1 MLCYQQFI
9 VSFKSSKSFP
19 RKFNWSVRRLRFGN
33 DNSDY
38 AFLDCGD
45 FGRLEKFGDVLISRS
60 CPAASWKRGLT
71 NMQWNAAQLKYSG
84 ISGKAGEWTS
94 SSRNSSLK
102 DWVISINSLH
112 FILQESSLGQVGI
125 FPEQAD
131 NWNWIQKVIE
141 ENEKLK
147 VDKKVVRILNG
158 FAYTGGSTL
167 ACLSTSPKIDIV
179 HLDAS
184 KSAVQWASRN
194 VALMKS
200 QELNNII
207 SIANSSSNGNNSQNN
222 SISYNSVQLPNPA
235 SSVRFIIDD
244 CLTFLEREIRRGSK
258 YDAFIFD
265 PPAFGRGA
273 NNKIW
278 KLEKDLPIL
287 VSMMTELLSDEPL
300 FVLLSCHDT
309 DWPPDRLVEL
319 LRQQL
324 PFRSGNFDS
333 GPMILHGARVIDDQ
347 DKGSIVS
354 QGKSLPCGGYVRWT
368 PSRKKKMSLDRK
380 KILVDR

>member
-147 VDKKVVRILNG
+147 VDKKSSANFKWFRIHRWVNSSL
-158 FAYTGGSTL
+158 F
-167 ACLSTSPKIDIV
+167 IDI
-179 HLDAS
+179 S
-184 KSAVQWASRN
+184 
-194 VALMKS
+194 
-200 QELNNII
+200 
-207 SIANSSSNGNNSQNN
+207 
-222 SISYNSVQLPNPA
+222 
-235 SSVRFIIDD
+235 
-244 CLTFLEREIRRGSK
+244 
-258 YDAFIFD
+258 
-265 PPAFGRGA
+265 
-273 NNKIW
+273 
-278 KLEKDLPIL
+278 
-287 VSMMTELLSDEPL
+287 
-300 FVLLSCHDT
+300 
-309 DWPPDRLVEL
+309 
-319 LRQQL
+319 
-324 PFRSGNFDS
+324 
-333 GPMILHGARVIDDQ
+333 
-347 DKGSIVS
+347 
-354 QGKSLPCGGYVRWT
+354 
-368 PSRKKKMSLDRK
+368 
-380 KILVDR
+380 